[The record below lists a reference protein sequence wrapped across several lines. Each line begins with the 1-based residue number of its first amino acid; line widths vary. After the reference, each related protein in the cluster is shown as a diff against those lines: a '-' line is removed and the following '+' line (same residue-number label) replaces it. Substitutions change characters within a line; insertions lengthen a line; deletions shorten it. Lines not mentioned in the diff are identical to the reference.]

1 MRFCAKTSVFVAVA
15 SLWFVGMRPQFLTAQ
30 QVSYE
35 HATPAQLA
43 GIAKDNSR
51 HFGDD
56 PEDAGPIATDLSA
69 SLDPVAV
76 GKAMRKVGDWQLA
89 QSEQYFDRIWTW
101 SVLYSGFMAASE
113 SLGDTKYRDAMEAMG
128 KKFDWQLRSHLPDAD
143 DQSVGQ
149 TYVELYLLKKDPAMI
164 APTRA
169 ELDALLA
176 APHVSKRAGK
186 TIPWWWCDALFM
198 APPVWSRM
206 YAATGDRKYLGY
218 LDEEWAKTSDLLYDK
233 QEHLYARDADYLTRT
248 EANGKKMF
256 WSRGNGWVM
265 GGIARTLDYLPK
277 DDPARAKYV
286 TQLRE
291 MAARVASLQ
300 GSDGLWRAGLLD
312 QGNYSEPEMSGSA
325 LFTYA
330 LSWGINE
337 GVLDRTIYRPVVE
350 KAWAGMLKHIYAD
363 GRLGCIQQTGA
374 EPAPFKATASY
385 TYGVGAFLL
394 AGSEIRRMEG
404 GAKGSKKSHK
414 HG

>member
-1 MRFCAKTSVFVAVA
+1 MCVRGKLWMFAAVA
-15 SLWFVGMRPQFLTAQ
+15 AICLYGMRPQIATAQ
-30 QVSYE
+30 QVSIE
-35 HATPAQLA
+35 HATPQQLA

-56 PEDAGPIATDLSA
+56 PDDAGPIATDLSA
-69 SLDPVAV
+69 SLDPAAV
-76 GKAMRKVGDWQLA
+76 GNAMRKVGDWQMA
-89 QSEQYFDRIWTW
+89 RSEQYFDRIWTW
-101 SVLYSGFMAASE
+101 SVLYSGFMAASD

-149 TYVELYLLKKDPAMI
+149 TYIELYLLKKDPAMI

-169 ELDALLA
+169 ELDALLPE
-176 APHVSKRAGK
+176 PHVSKKAGK
-186 TIPWWWCDALFM
+186 PMIWWWCDALFM

-206 YAATGDRKYLGY
+206 YASTGDRKYIAY

-233 QEHLYARDADYLTRT
+233 QEHLYARDADYLTKT

-286 TQLRE
+286 TQLKE

-300 GSDGLWRAGLLD
+300 GPDGLWRSGLLD

-330 LSWGINE
+330 LAWGINE
-337 GVLDRTIYRPVVE
+337 GVLDRKVYRPVVA
-350 KAWAGMLKHIYAD
+350 KAWAGMLKHVYAD
-363 GRLGCIQQTGA
+363 GRLGCVQQTGA

-385 TYGVGAFLL
+385 TYGVGAFLM

-404 GAKGSKKSHK
+404 GSGGKEGHK